1 MSISRRPD
9 REAQPGPGRRA
20 LEALALALALAF
32 LPELAR
38 ARYGAVLEPHPGW
51 IAVLVLAA
59 RYGSG
64 GVFPRFV
71 AAARA
76 PGLWLAGGGG
86 GAPRPP
92 GPLPFGGHPGAPP
105 GGPAPPPRGPAPLG

>member
-1 MSISRRPD
+1 MSISRRPG

-20 LEALALALALAF
+20 LEALALAMALAF

-51 IAVLVLAA
+51 IAVLILAA

-64 GVFPRFV
+64 GGFARVSRAPRRPRPAAGAAGR
-71 AAARA
+71 AAACPRA
-76 PGLWLAGGGG
+76 P
-86 GAPRPP
+86 APIV
-92 GPLPFGGHPGAPP
+92 AP
-105 GGPAPPPRGPAPLG
+105 

>member
-51 IAVLVLAA
+51 IAVLILAA

-71 AAARA
+71 AAPRR
-76 PGLWLAGGGG
+76 PRSRTRGR
-86 GAPRPP
+86 GAA
-92 GPLPFGGHPGAPP
+92 GPLPLRAPP
-105 GGPAPPPRGPAPLG
+105 LGGRNVGRWPRRRAPAGRAR